1 MERIIIQPV
10 TKQIP
15 YLPIYQIFERFQ
27 QEKYVAFLDSS
38 LQNEKGRYS
47 ILGINPYLILENR
60 ECLYVNG
67 VKTTETFSTY
77 VQRYLLENHVEN
89 PTSLPLV
96 SGAIGYFSYDYGRKQ
111 MGIASKHKDTLQ
123 IPNACLIFYDT
134 WIIEDHQNTELFLVA
149 NGMLISASETL
160 SQLEQTIHEIRHTP
174 RNQAKKSERAIQIL
188 YPFPKNQYI
197 QAIERMLKY
206 MEDGDIYVAN
216 LTQPIQI
223 RTNKQPEQVFASL
236 RKVNPSPFGGYFNYN
251 DFQIV
256 SASPERFLQVKNQR
270 IETSPIKGTRK
281 RGRTVAE
288 DKENCEE
295 LKASKKDKSELLMV
309 VDMERNDLNQVCCP
323 GTVQVP
329 RQFDVE
335 TYATVFH
342 LVSDVVGELREGT
355 TVIDVLQKAF
365 PGGSITGAP
374 KKRAMEIID
383 ELEIGQRGIYTGSM
397 GYISLDGNC
406 DLNIV
411 IRTLLH
417 KDGVYYL
424 GVGGGITYE
433 SDHQFEYEEAL
444 QKARALLDAL
454 EE

>member
-1 MERIIIQPV
+1 M
-10 TKQIP
+10 
-15 YLPIYQIFERFQ
+15 
-27 QEKYVAFLDSS
+27 
-38 LQNEKGRYS
+38 
-47 ILGINPYLILENR
+47 
-60 ECLYVNG
+60 
-67 VKTTETFSTY
+67 
-77 VQRYLLENHVEN
+77 
-89 PTSLPLV
+89 
-96 SGAIGYFSYDYGRKQ
+96 
-111 MGIASKHKDTLQ
+111 
-123 IPNACLIFYDT
+123 
-134 WIIEDHQNTELFLVA
+134 
-149 NGMLISASETL
+149 
-160 SQLEQTIHEIRHTP
+160 
-174 RNQAKKSERAIQIL
+174 
-188 YPFPKNQYI
+188 
-197 QAIERMLKY
+197 
-206 MEDGDIYVAN
+206 
-216 LTQPIQI
+216 
-223 RTNKQPEQVFASL
+223 
-236 RKVNPSPFGGYFNYN
+236 
-251 DFQIV
+251 
-256 SASPERFLQVKNQR
+256 KNQR